1 MLTRPELGEQTRQ
14 EVGVDD
20 FLNPY
25 LRALLQI
32 VYDQIELGHEPA
44 FERVTLSTE
53 SLELKGLTVWI
64 ADQARLKGVERKLQL
79 DGEDEG
85 PGLFQENLDR
95 LKWRREERNHQAELS
110 RQAMAGGGTEDDV
123 LAKLSKASAFHR
135 KRASR

>member
-1 MLTRPELGEQTRQ
+1 M
-14 EVGVDD
+14 DD
-20 FLNPY
+20 FFNPY

-32 VYDQIELGHEPA
+32 VYDQIELGHEPSR
-44 FERVTLSTE
+44 ERVTLSTE
-53 SLELKGLTVWI
+53 NMELKGLTVWI
-64 ADQARLKGVERKLQL
+64 EDQAGLKGVERKLQL
-79 DGEDEG
+79 DGDDEG
-85 PGLFQENLDR
+85 PGLFRENLDR

>member
-1 MLTRPELGEQTRQ
+1 M
-14 EVGVDD
+14 DD